1 MSNSVKYIS
10 GHGQEVREL
19 LDALGIAHKGVA
31 GVRLIVEPETLVRVE
46 VERLVTDEELNEL
59 TQWVLKYGIEAQQLD
74 PESQS

>member
-19 LDALGIAHKGVA
+19 LDALGIAHKGVT